1 MTGKKVKRI
10 LLSVLCCI
18 LCFVMIQSSAPIVFA
33 DETTGSENNET
44 DDSKKTEEDYKEEI
58 SNLQDEQVKLQQ
70 QMTEYN
76 NKINNIKGDKKKQQA
91 LANSID
97 EKISIIEESIAVG
110 KEKIALTSNY
120 ITAKTIEIRNK
131 EENIQETLQ
140 LFRARVKAIYMT
152 GGYSDTTNSIM
163 MLLGSKSVSEFLTR
177 AEFLNRIA

>member
-10 LLSVLCCI
+10 LLSVLCFI
-18 LCFVMIQSSAPIVFA
+18 LCYVMIQSSSPIVFA
-33 DETTGSENNET
+33 DETTGSENSET

-97 EKISIIEESIAVG
+97 EKISIIEESIAIG
-110 KEKIALTSNY
+110 KEKIVQRTKKSRLKSKTGKTRPSFFAKKRQKAGKEFFQLLTFVLRRG
-120 ITAKTIEIRNK
+120 II
-131 EENIQETLQ
+131 
-140 LFRARVKAIYMT
+140 
-152 GGYSDTTNSIM
+152 
-163 MLLGSKSVSEFLTR
+163 VS
-177 AEFLNRIA
+177 